1 MSKYFWEALYGA
13 TICQKCI
20 NFIKLRPRLSLFLI
34 QRDFHCF
41 INYFSFALQAVC
53 SCYSWAAHASLA
65 KAVLAIDRPALC
77 ENMLSGR
84 RGEQPG
90 LIGAQG
96 GSWIFQCVWKL
107 SAFLSSLFS
116 SAPSSSQWII
126 EVQGD
131 GDRGIYFSTTSGEKD
146 AWMDGQPCPECKS
159 LVARW
164 NVAGNGCLIFS
175 VTAPLCLLERLLRQY
190 RLKTNKT
197 GAVWV
202 TLVRQNQCRC
212 SSIST
217 LFRVQLLGLTIWR
230 LE

>member
-1 MSKYFWEALYGA
+1 MLFKPFAHA
-13 TICQKCI
+13 TVGQHMQAS
-20 NFIKLRPRLSLFLI
+20 IKLSWQLTGLPYVRTCCLGEVASSQDWSELKAGAESFSVYENSSLF
-34 QRDFHCF
+34 
-41 INYFSFALQAVC
+41 AL
-53 SCYSWAAHASLA
+53 
-65 KAVLAIDRPALC
+65 
-77 ENMLSGR
+77 
-84 RGEQPG
+84 
-90 LIGAQG
+90 
-96 GSWIFQCVWKL
+96 
-107 SAFLSSLFS
+107 LSSLFS

-159 LVARW
+159 LMARW
-164 NVAGNGCLIFS
+164 NVAGNDCLIFS